1 MTPPHK
7 EIKRYRRF
15 TGWDYS
21 RGASLFITLVTEPR
35 QPAFGSIVDGKL
47 KLTPLGEETL
57 RSLEALPL
65 YSPGLSLF
73 GRVVM
78 PDHLHFNCHI
88 AAGLDEPL
96 KFLGNA
102 VRRLKNHISKVARE
116 GWPSV
121 SRLTGVADRFATQMA
136 CGDGQSVSR
145 DGRAGLDLTAKFGW
159 RQGYHD
165 HLLPNEQKIASTE
178 RYIAYNVAKWE
189 LMKNRPEALRVIEPL
204 DSPRLDRA
212 DYWKGVGNV
221 ALLEEENKIV
231 SLRISR
237 QVKGKH
243 LEEAVKRMETAI
255 DNGFTILS
263 GFISPG
269 EKLIRDLC
277 CRNKNA
283 KFIRILPSMM
293 PLNYKPESAYVEAFL
308 ENRYLELAK
317 GNEEVEFG
325 RAACLEYNDEIVKIA
340 TAGEGLAVYWRAEG
354 LQRLG

>member
-15 TGWDYS
+15 QGWDYS

-35 QPAFGSIVDGKL
+35 RAVFGEIVGGEMKL
-47 KLTPLGEETL
+47 SPLGEETL
-57 RSLEALPL
+57 RSLEALPRFN
-65 YSPGLSLF
+65 PGLSLF

-78 PDHLHFNCHI
+78 PDHLHFNCHL

-102 VRRLKNHISKVARE
+102 IRRLKNHISKVARSE
-116 GWPSV
+116 VRLSAAQPSGLARP
-121 SRLTGVADRFATQMA
+121 SGLG
-136 CGDGQSVSR
+136 GNPDGQT
-145 DGRAGLDLTAKFGW
+145 AFGLSW

-165 HLLPNEQKIASTE
+165 HLLPDEKKIASTE

-189 LMKNRPEALRVIEPL
+189 LMKNRPEALRIVEPL

-231 SLRISR
+231 SLRVSR
-237 QVKGKH
+237 QVKGRQ
-243 LEEAVKRMETAI
+243 LEEVVKRMETAI
-255 DNGFTILS
+255 DKGFTILS

-277 CRNKNA
+277 CRNKSA

-308 ENRYLELAK
+308 ENRYLEIAK
-317 GNEEVEFG
+317 GNEEVAFG
-325 RAACLEYNDEIVKIA
+325 RATCLEYNDEIVKIA

>member
-1 MTPPHK
+1 MTSPHK

-15 TGWDYS
+15 QGWDYS

-57 RSLEALPL
+57 RSLEALL
-65 YSPGLSLF
+65 RYNPGLLLF

-78 PDHLHFNCHI
+78 PDHVHFNCHI
-88 AAGLDEPL
+88 EAGLEEPL

-102 VRRLKNHISKVARE
+102 IRRFKNHLTSFARQMAKDRPNAV
-116 GWPSV
+116 WPSGV
-121 SRLTGVADRFATQMA
+121 RLNP
-136 CGDGQSVSR
+136 
-145 DGRAGLDLTAKFGW
+145 DGRASLDLTLAW

-221 ALLEEENKIV
+221 GLLEESNKIV

-237 QVKGKH
+237 KLSEIQLKDV
-243 LEEAVKRMETAI
+243 EKRIKSAI
-255 DNGFTILS
+255 NNGFTILS

-277 CRNKNA
+277 CRDKNA
-283 KFIRILPSMM
+283 KFIRILSSKM
-293 PLNYKPESAYVEAFL
+293 PLDYKPESAYVEAFL

-317 GNEEVEFG
+317 GNEEIEFG
-325 RAACLEYNDEIVKIA
+325 RAACLDLNEEIVKIA
-340 TAGEGLAVYWRAEG
+340 TAGEGLAVYWRQEG